1 MFTEKYDY
9 LQYRNFLLNKLKK
22 NSFMCKEL
30 TYKSADWL
38 VVVGIFLPFFI
49 RFLKNKG
56 KLARFRLF
64 SPIEN

>member
-38 VVVGIFLPFFI
+38 VVVGIFLPFFD
-49 RFLKNKG
+49 FFQL
-56 KLARFRLF
+56 
-64 SPIEN
+64 